1 MLYLVEIGIIWI
13 CPSLSFDRRT
23 VFPLI
28 FYLYRTPGQ
37 IMRKVNVTYEFTARL
52 DYMKIPTMTII
63 IIMEMMKDI
72 QYDLP
77 REKRQELKESVRGY

>member
-1 MLYLVEIGIIWI
+1 MLYLVDIGIIWI

-28 FYLYRTPGQ
+28 FYVYRTPGQ
-37 IMRKVNVTYEFTARL
+37 IMRKVSVILLQGRIIW
-52 DYMKIPTMTII
+52 KITTMTII

-77 REKRQELKESVRGY
+77 REKRQELRESVRGY

>member
-28 FYLYRTPGQ
+28 FYVYRTPGQ
-37 IMRKVNVTYEFTARL
+37 IMRKV
-52 DYMKIPTMTII
+52 
-63 IIMEMMKDI
+63 
-72 QYDLP
+72 
-77 REKRQELKESVRGY
+77 SVILLQGRIT

>member
-1 MLYLVEIGIIWI
+1 MLYLVDIGIIWI

-28 FYLYRTPGQ
+28 FYVYRTPGQ
-37 IMRKVNVTYEFTARL
+37 IMRKVSVILLQGRIIW
-52 DYMKIPTMTII
+52 KITTMTII

>member
-1 MLYLVEIGIIWI
+1 MLYLVDIGIIWI

-28 FYLYRTPGQ
+28 FYVYRTPGQ
-37 IMRKVNVTYEFTARL
+37 IMRKVSVILLQGRIIW
-52 DYMKIPTMTII
+52 KITTMTIK
-63 IIMEMMKDI
+63 IIMELMKDI

-77 REKRQELKESVRGY
+77 REKRQELRESVRGY

>member
-28 FYLYRTPGQ
+28 FYVYRTPGQ
-37 IMRKVNVTYEFTARL
+37 IMRKVSVILLQGRIIW
-52 DYMKIPTMTII
+52 KITTMTII